1 MKKAGKPD
9 YFDGVLAVLFCVFIV
24 AVIGIWINALRTLI
38 LFLLPF
44 VVVLGILI
52 LSSGAIRKK

>member
-1 MKKAGKPD
+1 MKKTGKPD
-9 YFDGVLAVLFCVFIV
+9 YFDRVLAVLFCVFIV

-52 LSSGAIRKK
+52 LSSGSIRKK